1 MHMHI
6 PNAVADLN
14 VKSRIISDMTNVH
27 WITKPS
33 SASILAFGV
42 KHCVSAAKHT
52 GHDVLAW
59 RRARCLAGVQGD
71 WFLQTSPAVRTPAYL
86 R

>member
-1 MHMHI
+1 VAVQQSQQAGGHMHMHI
-6 PNAVADLN
+6 PNAAADLS

-42 KHCVSAAKHT
+42 KPCVSAAKHT
-52 GHDVLAW
+52 SQDVLAW
-59 RRARCLAGVQGD
+59 GTARCFAGVQGD
-71 WFLQTSPAVRTPAYL
+71 WFL
-86 R
+86 